1 MKIKRDPQTPF
12 RVKLD
17 RRGSKGDEQLTPLP
31 HWENLER
38 LYWMPLPEA
47 SLEDLAAS
55 LSSGHTFDLVQLVTL
70 GVGGGPVTERPD
82 VSLFFF
88 LIYQ

>member
-17 RRGSKGDEQLTPLP
+17 ERGSKGDEQLTPLP

-38 LYWMPLPEA
+38 LYWMQLPEA

-55 LSSGHTFDLVQLVTL
+55 LSRVHTSDFIHLVTL
-70 GVGGGPVTERPD
+70 GVGVA
-82 VSLFFF
+82 
-88 LIYQ
+88 Q